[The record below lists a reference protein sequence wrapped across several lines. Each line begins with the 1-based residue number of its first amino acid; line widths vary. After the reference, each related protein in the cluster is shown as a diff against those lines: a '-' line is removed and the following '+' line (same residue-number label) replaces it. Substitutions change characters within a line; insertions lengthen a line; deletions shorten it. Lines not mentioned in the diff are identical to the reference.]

1 MVESADSGAGSNI
14 ESSNFSFAFDNVSFS
29 DRILRIEVMAE
40 PWTEESGDDDCKR
53 SNEGNREEA
62 EEIEQESIEPKV
74 VMCQKDQ
81 ILGSNSSSSE
91 NGIQRTDQVKEA
103 VVKMVPPPS
112 VELLAC
118 LFNTVHFAWP
128 LKVVT

>member
-103 VVKMVPPPS
+103 VVKMVSPPS